1 MPVGILDAN
10 RWTIVDLDELMMSLQ
25 TCNRHIGK
33 SFVGVRITNSGFY
46 NKSQKY
52 TGIASI
58 MANGNRFFILRA
70 ICGTTAAD
78 FFSYIQAFLATF
90 GPEHPRLIFMWDNFR
105 SHISPATAHLIHA
118 NGHRNS
124 SYRTYLQSVG
134 LRNSSQS
141 LSYSWRCWSTCCC
154 ARSLCKLDWLWR
166 YFSPLWLPL
175 NMHTWTWRP

>member
-1 MPVGILDAN
+1 MPVGIVGAN
-10 RWTIVDLDELMMSLQ
+10 RWTIVDSDELMVSLQ

-33 SFVGVRITNSGFY
+33 PFVGVRITNSGFY

-70 ICGTTAAD
+70 VCGTTAAD

-118 NGHRNS
+118 SGHHTVQRPP
-124 SYRTYLQSVG
+124 YRPADGPIEHIFNQLE
-134 LRNSSQS
+134 
-141 LSYSWRCWSTCCC
+141 
-154 ARSLCKLDWLWR
+154 
-166 YFSPLWLPL
+166 
-175 NMHTWTWRP
+175 